1 MQRDP
6 LAILLAVGV
15 AVYVAVVADS
25 LARDEFGLSSKEV
38 CVAALIAAAL
48 LAAFLA
54 AYSLLSRAGK
64 AN

>member
-25 LARDEFGLSSKEV
+25 LARDEFGLSSREV
-38 CVAALIAAAL
+38 CVAALIGAAL
-48 LAAFLA
+48 LAASLA
-54 AYSLLSRAGK
+54 AYSLLRRASK

>member
-15 AVYVAVVADS
+15 AVYVAVVADC
-25 LARDEFGLSSKEV
+25 LARDEFGLSSREV
-38 CVAALIAAAL
+38 CVAALIGAAL

-54 AYSLLSRAGK
+54 AYSLLTRASK

>member
-1 MQRDP
+1 MYRDP
-6 LAILLAVGV
+6 LAALLAVGV

-25 LARDEFGLSSKEV
+25 VARDEFGLSSRQV
-38 CVAALIAAAL
+38 CAAALIGAAL

-54 AYSLLSRAGK
+54 GVAVVRRARK

>member
-15 AVYVAVVADS
+15 AVYAAVVADS

-38 CVAALIAAAL
+38 CVAALIGAAL
-48 LAAFLA
+48 LAASLA
-54 AYSLLSRAGK
+54 AYSLLRRASK

>member
-15 AVYVAVVADS
+15 AVYVAVVADI
-25 LARDEFGLSSKEV
+25 LARDEFGLSSREV
-38 CVAALIAAAL
+38 CVAALISAAL
-48 LAAFLA
+48 LAALLA
-54 AYSLLSRAGK
+54 AYSLLRRASK

>member
-25 LARDEFGLSSKEV
+25 LARDEFGLSSREV
-38 CVAALIAAAL
+38 CVAALISAAL

-54 AYSLLSRAGK
+54 AYSLLRRARK

>member
-15 AVYVAVVADS
+15 AVYVAVVADT
-25 LARDEFGLSSKEV
+25 LARDEFGLSSREI
-38 CVAALIAAAL
+38 CAAALTVAAL

-54 AYSLLSRAGK
+54 AYALLRRASK
-64 AN
+64 VN